1 MSQYKAE
8 VLFVDKDGKKY
19 PAKITGYTLD
29 GVIAQPVD
37 SESQMPTAS
46 ADHLKKK
53 GIKTFVK
60 TPDKPDG
67 EWVEIKNFRC
77 QKDRK
82 YNAVKVPVGQPEP
95 DSNFVYTPFLSVL
108 VNYGNSKRG
117 EVWREVMNVTFPE
130 YISRRESSAPKQ
142 YLELLPETAKVSK

>member
-1 MSQYKAE
+1 MQYKPE
-8 VLFVDKDGKKY
+8 ILFVDKDGKKY
-19 PAKITGYTLD
+19 PAKITGYKLD
-29 GVIAQPVD
+29 GTIAQPPD
-37 SESQMPTAS
+37 TESHLPTAS
-46 ADHLKKK
+46 AEHLKKS
-53 GIKTFVK
+53 GIKTLVQ
-60 TPDKPDG
+60 TLDKPNG

-77 QKDRK
+77 QKDRR

-95 DSNFVYTPFLSVL
+95 DSNFVFTPFLSVL

-142 YLELLPETAKVSK
+142 YLELLPEPVKATK